1 MGDELVTVF
10 VGRCPMGEQC
20 SKKHGI
26 LTKKATEE
34 EVRKAIHHH
43 LRTSPYHEMGEEDA
57 KGLVEL
63 SEIETWTEEAWGWQQ
78 GQTEEGDGWYQNRKK
93 QKTRAM
99 DDTAIQAA
107 AWKLVQQQNPLQP
120 HPPFHPPA
128 SSSTQLSVIGARAAP
143 TDKIVLTRVQMEAC
157 VDSLKRAKVAAE
169 SACHLCSKASRAFGE
184 EAACIQSCQEVLMS
198 YLD

>member
-43 LRTSPYHEMGEEDA
+43 LRTSPYHEMAEEDA

-63 SEIETWTEEAWGWQQ
+63 SEIETWTEEAWRWQQ

-128 SSSTQLSVIGARAAP
+128 SSSTQERLRLP
-143 TDKIVLTRVQMEAC
+143 EAFEHK
-157 VDSLKRAKVAAE
+157 VRGKRIAVKR
-169 SACHLCSKASRAFGE
+169 SCYQF
-184 EAACIQSCQEVLMS
+184 QS
-198 YLD
+198 YRPINA

>member
-1 MGDELVTVF
+1 
-10 VGRCPMGEQC
+10 
-20 SKKHGI
+20 
-26 LTKKATEE
+26 
-34 EVRKAIHHH
+34 
-43 LRTSPYHEMGEEDA
+43 
-57 KGLVEL
+57 
-63 SEIETWTEEAWGWQQ
+63 
-78 GQTEEGDGWYQNRKK
+78 
-93 QKTRAM
+93 M

-120 HPPFHPPA
+120 HPPF
-128 SSSTQLSVIGARAAP
+128 AP

-184 EAACIQSCQEVLMS
+184 EAASIQSCQEVLMS